1 MLREKG
7 GKEVMMGKKE
17 RMRDGGYWMVRKR
30 GRSGGEDRDG
40 GDEKEVIG
48 KSRRRRREKGM
59 REKTEGGI

>member
-1 MLREKG
+1 
-7 GKEVMMGKKE
+7 MGKKE